1 MINAISVF
9 MVSSICYQQ
18 FRVINE
24 VFVTFKLSHTSKF
37 ILRLKTSRPFTHT
50 FCNGSFRAIHS
61 LIQTYVFRR
70 ESTFLLSLTTICV
83 ALCMYNIDA
92 LTIDA
97 LEFIEYEAQFNFKEP
112 FESNDKEILDMVTLV
127 EEINEG

>member
-1 MINAISVF
+1 
-9 MVSSICYQQ
+9 
-18 FRVINE
+18 
-24 VFVTFKLSHTSKF
+24 
-37 ILRLKTSRPFTHT
+37 
-50 FCNGSFRAIHS
+50 
-61 LIQTYVFRR
+61 
-70 ESTFLLSLTTICV
+70 
-83 ALCMYNIDA
+83 MYNIDA